1 MLDMAKDFLGKV
13 TFITGPGKH
22 CGKTTFM
29 NRAAVLARRQARK
42 AGSPGLALLTV
53 GYDGEVR
60 EFLSGTRKPAVP
72 VEAGDIVLTTE
83 NFARSCAPE
92 ILDLVPGSTALGK
105 LCIARAG
112 RAATVALVG
121 PEGNSMVAWSV
132 RRILEEGFGDTVF
145 VDGAINRLTQVASI
159 PGAQFVY
166 VMHVEKANLERSLAQ
181 IRRMS
186 KLGGLPIAPTGVD
199 GFDTV
204 DSTPGLYRLTDAL
217 TVDTAARIPATV
229 HSVVVEDLT
238 KVFLS
243 DAELAAF
250 QRDRTLLVERSIG
263 FSGFVVSCRGISDCE
278 FVDILADSSIARYVF
293 FNPYETAAARV
304 A

>member
-166 VMHVEKANLERSLAQ
+166 VLHVEKASLERSLAQ
-181 IRRMS
+181 IRRMY
-186 KLGGLPIAPTGVD
+186 KLGRLPKAPDETEGV
-199 GFDTV
+199 DTV
-204 DSTPGLYRLTDAL
+204 DRTSEMYRLADAL
-217 TVDTAARIPATV
+217 TVDTAARIPPTV

-243 DAELAAF
+243 DAELVAF
-250 QRDRTLLVERSIG
+250 QRNRTLLVERSIG

-293 FNPYETAAARV
+293 FNPYEIAAARV